1 MGWRDVSRGICLA
14 RLGLACLAA
23 LPFGGRAQDLGLHG
37 YLDGRLVTAPAERSW
52 VEGGLGK
59 SRFGDGGTAVRFGGA
74 ALVGTA
80 QLTPSLLAFAG
91 VQLQDHDRAGIDV
104 LEAYLRWRPVSTSR
118 WRGSVLAG
126 AFFPP
131 VSLENDAIGWTS
143 PWTLTPSA
151 INSWV
156 GEELRAVGVE
166 GRIERRGGWATW
178 ELRGALFQRNDPAG
192 NLLAV
197 RGWSLSDLTYGLGSR
212 LREPDAYLRD
222 EGEEPPRRY
231 DPFRRIGQH
240 WGAYA
245 QLTWRAPGQG
255 RVSLMHYDNHAD
267 PTAWVSYEGGDRL
280 YAWRTRFWSLGAT
293 TDTGPIT
300 WIAQAMDGDT
310 VIEPVANLSF
320 TTRYRAA
327 FLLAGWNR
335 GAWRPTLRLDHFS
348 TRELPKTPGL
358 HAGEHGNAITAALN
372 WRPHDWLRLT
382 VEALHIDSTRTVRV
396 DYGLPPRVRGTQLQL
411 SARLFY

>member
-1 MGWRDVSRGICLA
+1 MSRRTGLHPLA
-14 RLGLACLAA
+14 WACLGMLPLAA
-23 LPFGGRAQDLGLHG
+23 GAQDLGLHG
-37 YLDGRLVTAPAERSW
+37 YVDTRLVVAPAEQSW
-52 VEGGLGK
+52 VDGGLGK
-59 SRFGDGGTAVRFGGA
+59 SRYGGAGDGLRFGGA
-74 ALVGTA
+74 ALAGTA

-91 VQLQDHDRAGIDV
+91 VQLQDRDRADVDV
-104 LEAYLRWRPVSTSR
+104 LEAWLRWRPMSTTR
-118 WRGSVLAG
+118 WRGSVQAG

-156 GEELRAVGVE
+156 GEELRAVGAEARV
-166 GRIERRGGWATW
+166 ERRGDVGTW

-192 NLLAV
+192 NLLAI

-212 LREPDAYLRD
+212 LREPDAYVRD
-222 EGEEPPRRY
+222 EGDEPPARY

-240 WGAYA
+240 WGNYVQA
-245 QLTWRAPGQG
+245 TWRARGWG

-267 PTAWVSYEGGDRL
+267 PAAWVPYAGGDRL

-293 TDTGPIT
+293 AETGPIQ

-310 VIEPVANLSF
+310 VIEPVANRSF
-320 TTRYRAA
+320 ATRYRAA
-327 FLLAGWNR
+327 FVLAGWNR
-335 GAWRPTLRLDHFS
+335 GAWRPALRLDHFS
-348 TRELPKTPGL
+348 TRDPSAVPGA
-358 HAGEHGNAITAALN
+358 HAGEHGNAVTAALN

-382 VEALHIDSTRTVRV
+382 LEALRIDSTRTARA
-396 DYGLPPRVRGTQLQL
+396 DYGLSPRSRGTQVQL

>member
-1 MGWRDVSRGICLA
+1 MSRRP
-14 RLGLACLAA
+14 RLGRLALACLGA
-23 LPFGGRAQDLGLHG
+23 LPLAGRAQDLGLHG
-37 YLDGRLVTAPAERSW
+37 YVDGRLVAAPAERSW

-59 SRFGDGGTAVRFGGA
+59 TRYGAGGTELHFGGA
-74 ALVGTA
+74 ALAGTA
-80 QLTPSLLAFAG
+80 QLSPSVLAFAS
-91 VQLQDHDRAGIDV
+91 VQLQGGHRAGMDV
-104 LEAYLRWRPVSTSR
+104 LDAWLRWRPISTTR
-118 WRGSVLAG
+118 WRGSLQAG

-166 GRIERRGGWATW
+166 GRIERRGETATW
-178 ELRGALFQRNDPAG
+178 ELRGALFQRNAPAG

-222 EGEEPPRRY
+222 EGEEPPRSY
-231 DPFRRIGQH
+231 DPFRRIGRH
-240 WGAYA
+240 WGDYV
-245 QLTWRAPGQG
+245 QLTWRARGWG

-267 PTAWVSYEGGDRL
+267 PAAWVPYAGGDRL
-280 YAWRTRFWSLGAT
+280 YAWRTRFWSLGAAV
-293 TDTGPIT
+293 DTGPVS
-300 WIAQAMDGDT
+300 WLAQAMDGDT
-310 VIEPVANLSF
+310 LIEPIANLSF

-327 FLLAGWNR
+327 YVLAGWNR

-348 TRELPKTPGL
+348 TRDPPQAPGSR
-358 HAGEHGNAITAALN
+358 AGEHGNAVTAALN
-372 WRPHDWLRLT
+372 WRPRDWLRLT
-382 VEALHIDSTRTVRV
+382 LEALRIDSTRTVRA
-396 DYGLPPRVRGTQLQL
+396 DYGLPPHTKATQVQL